1 MLFLGADH
9 RGFELKEK
17 LKKYF
22 DENAYKYTDCGA
34 FSEERSDYPI
44 IAKDV
49 CEKMDK
55 ERDLAILICGSG
67 IGMCMAA
74 NKIKGIRAGV
84 CFNREVARD
93 GKEHSNINCLVLPGD
108 FINENEAIE
117 SVEVWL
123 KAEFLGG
130 RYLDR
135 INMIKNIEEN

>member
-1 MLFLGADH
+1 
-9 RGFELKEK
+9 
-17 LKKYF
+17 
-22 DENAYKYTDCGA
+22 
-34 FSEERSDYPI
+34 
-44 IAKDV
+44 
-49 CEKMDK
+49 
-55 ERDLAILICGSG
+55 
-67 IGMCMAA
+67 MCMAA

-135 INMIKNIEEN
+135 INMIKNMEEN